1 MAIKLKSK
9 KTDVDLAGCSKIWGF
24 PDLPD
29 SVPYPEVEVEVDGEK
44 FVNPLTFICQIRCQ
58 DLVPVDRQG
67 LLPHTGMLYFFGD
80 VDYFLGLFEY
90 DSPGMGEWGTN
101 FFRVLY
107 SPTCDDLHSHKLV
120 DESGALLGLPAESLS
135 FEECEDKDDGFKL
148 LGRPYFD
155 EVDELYPDW
164 TSLLQL
170 DCSDEW
176 NLQFYDS
183 GMLNF
188 LMRGN
193 EIRCYLHSF

>member
-80 VDYFLGLFEY
+80 VDYFLGRFE
-90 DSPGMGEWGTN
+90 
-101 FFRVLY
+101 
-107 SPTCDDLHSHKLV
+107 
-120 DESGALLGLPAESLS
+120 
-135 FEECEDKDDGFKL
+135 
-148 LGRPYFD
+148 
-155 EVDELYPDW
+155 
-164 TSLLQL
+164 
-170 DCSDEW
+170 
-176 NLQFYDS
+176 
-183 GMLNF
+183 
-188 LMRGN
+188 
-193 EIRCYLHSF
+193 